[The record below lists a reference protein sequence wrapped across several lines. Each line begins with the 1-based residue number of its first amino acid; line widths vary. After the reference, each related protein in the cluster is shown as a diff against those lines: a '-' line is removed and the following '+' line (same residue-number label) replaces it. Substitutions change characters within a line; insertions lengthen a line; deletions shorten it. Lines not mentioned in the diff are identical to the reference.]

1 MNYESVPPT
10 DQDYSEINSSQETI
24 VRQSEPDPES
34 APMDQSDKSDTDKR
48 NQQPNQNLPGNKE
61 PTKKTHTRTHTRI
74 PWWNHGKENKMK
86 NKNNR
91 KVYRPHGIRN
101 NQKKEKTSKN
111 IRNENRKPKQ
121 RTENEDHSI
130 GRSIDNRKNQNTK
143 GGRKEQEKYPNNQ
156 TTTRENQPNQR
167 EQQKRNEERGK
178 KHQKQIRELNEKI
191 EELQQECTTWKK
203 KAEDAEEEN
212 NRLLQ
217 IIQEI
222 TNEQTPRTIAI
233 MDSKGQ
239 RMMTHLQNQIPNIE
253 YQPTYTTEELKD
265 TAHNLQ
271 DLTKKDTVL
280 IMIGTNDARRHIPH
294 QQAAENIRESI
305 NTIRT
310 NNPEVRITIIQPPPI
325 ATTDLTATYS
335 MVRYTDNL
343 ESIALEQQVTFIRT
357 EETIAMGSDAMDRD
371 GYHLN
376 EEGSTTHANTIIENL
391 QAQEM
396 DTTENNTT
404 LDTSQDTTNNEE
416 NTENEDHIEVITTS
430 RDLIGHIIGKKGTK
444 NQQIEDQNQ
453 VTIKITHQDE
463 ENKATII
470 ITGKQENATK
480 ARKTITSTLSKI
492 DQEKRE
498 WNEKHS
504 NDHRINCKYHQRG
517 NCKFGDTCR
526 YHHQEPTTTEKR
538 TISITATHTD
548 RSRPTHRDHG
558 NRESRDD
565 RNRSRYSDDRRSRSS
580 HRNDRR
586 SRSTHRDQEQHRR
599 TPPPERRYTA
609 TYRNQQPP
617 TQYRHR
623 RTPSPYRRTPPTQ
636 RRTPPPFRPRTPP
649 SPPTQKANTEGHHQ
663 TTGPT
668 DSRGDRRRTPKNP
681 QKNPPTNQ

>member
-1 MNYESVPPT
+1 M
-10 DQDYSEINSSQETI
+10 
-24 VRQSEPDPES
+24 
-34 APMDQSDKSDTDKR
+34 
-48 NQQPNQNLPGNKE
+48 
-61 PTKKTHTRTHTRI
+61 
-74 PWWNHGKENKMK
+74 
-86 NKNNR
+86 
-91 KVYRPHGIRN
+91 
-101 NQKKEKTSKN
+101 KKE
-111 IRNENRKPKQ
+111 E
-121 RTENEDHSI
+121 
-130 GRSIDNRKNQNTK
+130 
-143 GGRKEQEKYPNNQ
+143 
-156 TTTRENQPNQR
+156 
-167 EQQKRNEERGK
+167 K
-178 KHQKQIRELNEKI
+178 KHQKQIIELNEKI
-191 EELQQECTTWKK
+191 EQLQQECTTWKK

-217 IIQEI
+217 RIQEI

-233 MDSKGQ
+233 MDSNGQ
-239 RMMTHLQNQIPNIE
+239 RMMTYLQNQIQNIE
-253 YQPTYTTEELKD
+253 YQPTYTTEELKE

-310 NNPEVRITIIQPPPI
+310 NNPEVSITIIQPPPI
-325 ATTDLTATYS
+325 TTTDLTATYA

-343 ESIALEQQVTFIRT
+343 ESIALEQQVTFIRK
-357 EETIAMGSDAMDRD
+357 EETIAMGSEAMDRD
-371 GYHLN
+371 GYHLK
-376 EEGSTTHANTIIENL
+376 EEGSITHANTIIENL

-396 DTTENNTT
+396 DTSENNTT

-416 NTENEDHIEVITTS
+416 NTENEDQIEVITTS
-430 RDLIGHIIGKKGTK
+430 GDLIGHIIGKKGAK
-444 NQQIEDQNQ
+444 KQQIEDQNQ

-548 RSRPTHRDHG
+548 RNDRSRPTHRDHG

-565 RNRSRYSDDRRSRSS
+565 RSRSRYSDDRRSRSN
-580 HRNDRR
+580 HRDDRR
-586 SRSTHRDQEQHRR
+586 IRSTHRDQEQHRR
-599 TPPPERRYTA
+599 TPPPERRYT

-623 RTPSPYRRTPPTQ
+623 RTPSPYRRTPPMQ

-649 SPPTQKANTEGHHQ
+649 SP
-663 TTGPT
+663 TTH
-668 DSRGDRRRTPKNP
+668 RRTPPNHRTYR
-681 QKNPPTNQ
+681 QQRR